1 MLIKHL
7 DHKSVL
13 KHPSMQLNILEVTS
27 SLSENAKV
35 EHSAAIVSAI
45 SDLMRHL
52 RKCMHSSLDEANIGT
67 DAANCIRM
75 VSVAV
80 DKCLVQLTKKVY
92 FIILRASSSSIYSSL
107 KRYVADLSIF

>member
-13 KHPSMQLNILEVTS
+13 KQPSMQLNILEVTT
-27 SLSENAKV
+27 SLAENAKV

-45 SDLMRHL
+45 SDIMRHL
-52 RKCMHSSLDEANIGT
+52 RKCMHSSLDEANMGPEV
-67 DAANCIRM
+67 ANSNRM
-75 VSVAV
+75 VSVAL

-92 FIILRASSSSIYSSL
+92 NYRVNIVSSSLSSIYTE
-107 KRYVADLSIF
+107 ADLSIL

>member
-7 DHKSVL
+7 DHKSVV
-13 KHPSMQLNILEVTS
+13 KQPSMQLNILEVTS
-27 SLSENAKV
+27 SLAENAKV

-45 SDLMRHL
+45 SDTMRHL
-52 RKCMHSSLDEANIGT
+52 RKCMHSSLDESNLGT
-67 DAANCIRM
+67 EAVNSNRM

-92 FIILRASSSSIYSSL
+92 YLPFSEQSL
-107 KRYVADLSIF
+107 DFVFKEMCG